1 MCQYSKVF
9 VERTTW
15 REPQTLKTHTNI
27 IKIAQHPQTNRAN
40 HNENHTKNNTIN
52 KQTTTQ

>member
-27 IKIAQHPQTNRAN
+27 IKIAQHPQSNNTKQY
-40 HNENHTKNNTIN
+40 KNNKNN
-52 KQTTTQ
+52 KNAIQH